1 MSNFIYRA
9 TFFVAMLLVV
19 VVTFGALVPQGQVAA
34 RTIGIVTQVIP
45 AIPIKPQEWL
55 TDKPLREEVLYQTDI
70 GDGNADVYH
79 IPGMKPRPAI
89 LLFLGVNPA
98 GRDDERVVNLGSALA
113 RAGFVVMVP
122 WSKDMINKQIRLED
136 ANNLVYAFK
145 YLADRSDVDDDKI
158 GMAGFCVGAS
168 MVAIAAQDSAI
179 SDQVALINFFGGYYD
194 ARDFLKQ
201 YASRRSFYGDVVDR
215 WNPNKLTEEVITL
228 HLINGLENKEE
239 QELLRGVF
247 LDGRQSVDLSSAST
261 HAQIIYKILKGGTLN
276 EVDQLIKKL
285 PYKIQEKLD
294 GLSPS
299 TNVTNLTAKVFVMHD
314 REDDLVPVE
323 ESRRLADA
331 LDHHGD
337 YVYTEFSFF
346 QHLDPT
352 QRISILNFT
361 SEAFKLYRHLY
372 GILALLR

>member
-1 MSNFIYRA
+1 MSNFIYR
-9 TFFVAMLLVV
+9 TIFFVGMLLVV
-19 VVTFGALVPQGQVAA
+19 VLVFGGFVPQGQVAA
-34 RTIGIVTQVIP
+34 RTIGIVAQVIP
-45 AIPIKPQEWL
+45 SIPIKPQEWL
-55 TDKPLREEVLYQTDI
+55 TDKPAREEVLYETNS

-79 IPGMKPRPAI
+79 IPGVKPKPAI

-122 WSKDMINKQIRLED
+122 WSEAMINKQMRLED
-136 ANNLVYAFK
+136 VNDLVYAFK
-145 YLADRSDVDDDKI
+145 YLSDRDDVDDNKI
-158 GMAGFCVGAS
+158 GMAGFCVGSS
-168 MVAIAAQDSAI
+168 MVAIAAQNSAI

-201 YASRRSFYGDVVDR
+201 YASRRTFYGDVVNTWD
-215 WNPNKLTEEVITL
+215 PNKLTEEVIAV
-228 HLINGLENKEE
+228 HLIEGLDNKDE
-239 QELLRGVF
+239 QELLKGMF
-247 LDGRQSVDLSSAST
+247 LDGQQRVDLSGSSK
-261 HAQIIYKILKGGTLN
+261 HAQTIYKILQGGTLN

-285 PYKIQEKLD
+285 PYKIQERLD

-299 TNVTNLTAKVFVMHD
+299 TNITNLTTKVFVMHD

-323 ESRRLADA
+323 ESMRLADA
-331 LDHHGD
+331 LGHNRD

-352 QRISILNFT
+352 QRVSILNFT

-372 GILALLR
+372 GILASLR